1 MKKALRKLSRK
12 LGGGTRSAPP
22 GGETGGATAAGA
34 DAVEGGLA
42 VAARSR
48 KASHE
53 GLDYYQSG
61 AARKGSAAL
70 KTPST
75 RKGSAGHAGGG
86 RADVGDREASASDA
100 RDGGGGGGTSSTVL
114 ASPQVGLTA
123 WDPGAEP
130 HADELD
136 DALECGA
143 K

>member
-1 MKKALRKLSRK
+1 MTKGVLHAFA
-12 LGGGTRSAPP
+12 GGPDGFGSDAAWPFCFC
-22 GGETGGATAAGA
+22 GGGATAAGA

-70 KTPST
+70 KAPST

-123 WDPGAEP
+123 WDSGAEP
-130 HADELD
+130 HADGD
-136 DALECGA
+136 PNCFS
-143 K
+143 